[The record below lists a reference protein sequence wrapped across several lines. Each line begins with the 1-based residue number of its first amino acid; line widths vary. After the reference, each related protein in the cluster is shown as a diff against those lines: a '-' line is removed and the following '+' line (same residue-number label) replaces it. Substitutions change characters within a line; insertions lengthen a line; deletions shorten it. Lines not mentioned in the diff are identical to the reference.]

1 MRKRSKKTVE
11 ASFTKRIAAVIMTA
25 SYISVI
31 SPITLLAETA
41 INNADIKGTVSVK
54 EEKSEVLISA
64 EEGGTVVLGE
74 ASVEIPEG
82 ALKKDTRI
90 SITRIHKVEDTGES
104 LCNATAHPGGYRF
117 LPAGTKF
124 EKDVTITL
132 PYRGELN
139 AKPQALSGLYT
150 YFYDTQK
157 ESWIKLERLEIDKEN
172 HKVRS
177 LSTHFT
183 DMINA
188 TLALPESAGPAD
200 VNLNSIKSLEA
211 ARPDGHLIKFN
222 PPEAGNMG
230 DASFSFELAVPAGR
244 KGMQPQIS
252 VSYSSGGG
260 NGIMGRGFD
269 VGYGSSITTD
279 TRLGLPDYDTHDT
292 YMLDGILL
300 EEKSRKGNEITYRPL
315 KETSFSRIKR
325 YLDDNHWEVT
335 DKSGTKRIYAQNKD
349 SCAGSGAETF
359 TWNLTRTEDANGNS
373 VVYEYEK
380 DSGYVYPASIHYTG
394 FNGKKGNYKV
404 QFHYDNNGTETRKDV
419 RMDARSR
426 EIISCKKLLTSITTH
441 YKDEGYIRKYN
452 FNYTEGLAKEKM
464 LVSLAISN
472 NAGESYEYTFDY
484 SLPEK
489 NNDGNIIYFAEAKEW
504 SNGQPLQVGN
514 STNIGAN
521 FNGAAGLGY
530 GTRVIDV
537 RATAGGSGSVSS
549 GESYTEDSMLD
560 INGDGRPDAISQ
572 KGETVYVAL
581 NNGAGFDEKQAINI
595 KSGTLS
601 EDLEHEK
608 NSSSSVGWNIYGGAG
623 SSSGSLSLGVGY
635 SEVRQKSSS
644 KSLCSFID
652 MDRDGLPDIVETGK
666 STYLKN
672 LGNLEFEQR
681 NIYSSI
687 AVTEV
692 TQKVKPE
699 LAEEYRKTYFVQ
711 TPFRMW
717 KAPYEGIITITESA
731 YGVSENFDKGK
742 QVIAKT
748 YKNDDESDDTTLRIN
763 ITAPNITKTSRNT
776 MDVVKASGYY
786 FISDNGKEPEKTD
799 IDWDINIEYSD
810 IKTFKKGLKHP
821 LLNLKK
827 YEELK
832 PAQKTYSNNGNKAK
846 EDYKNFIVSEY
857 LDNQTVLLKL
867 FSITVQEVHSN
878 DNNSY
883 EYLLN
888 AQYDSDWTK
897 KTNIEEQKA
906 IISTLMENQCLIP
919 SVFTESQFTEYY
931 ESVKTNASKSSDII
945 KYYSDFA
952 MQFEHDVTDNLYLF
966 RDFSREHP
974 VSDFLETYPIPEG
987 VQTAALLNYN
997 QNGITASFSVD
1008 DIFYGCHSEKEFNGE
1023 RDIRNEGTVTNKVLN
1038 AGTYNS
1044 SDLFIDLVD
1053 NKLKIRGDKENF
1065 VPLDISSDV
1074 INTTVTENSVS
1085 IQYGINKDKYG
1096 NYESIITVTL
1106 DGLSYRALNLS
1117 NEEFQKIVDDIDV
1130 AYSDVHDNHWKLE
1143 DTEDETKRIKTSD
1156 IDALFKEIPLT
1167 DSQKEEFISDL
1178 YEKKDVYTKIE
1189 INNPDGGS
1197 INNEEPKYKEEPV
1210 YSYYILKENADYTKA
1225 QKILDEYKKEIV
1237 YKEKYP
1243 FYTISNGNYI
1253 LKNEWK
1259 VFKEKET
1266 ARSEWISEIEA
1277 EILNAEPELKQ
1288 DNPTEFSNRV
1298 ETIFEEKYAEYLN
1311 LDGLLLAECKKFT
1324 FGKFSS
1330 IQTFQEFNIEHLYN
1344 ISSNS
1349 YSLLVAENGFNLDE
1363 VTYTLPKV
1371 DWNSGRDYSTEN
1383 INCEKIIYSYSETIT
1398 QDGVTDTAVEE
1409 IKIQN
1414 DEILYG
1420 GKGNWFY
1427 GIWKGSLSD
1436 IPFSKETLQEY
1447 KESIEDINS
1456 TADFNSKKNSVPTEI
1471 SDKQKKE
1478 KTADNIHFYLPQK
1491 KDECEFSR
1499 NNSEFRNA
1507 AIPYNVDYSKSLLG
1521 TVAMYSEVRKTAEG
1535 RKTVTDYYMPFIFG
1549 NIIHTDR
1556 AGGISYYK
1564 VEGLNENPK
1573 NTTAQLTGGSLLSM
1587 PTIRKS
1593 YTEATDKTPT
1603 AKVGIG
1609 PVSADF
1615 SKTSNSNSAKD
1626 SYNMAISLP
1635 GGSGSVGEN
1644 NSTSTSNQILQD
1656 VNIDGIPDIVQINNG
1671 VLKIIEGTKL
1681 NENGEISFN
1690 KEQTISGISYLSKN
1704 ETSSKV
1710 YGGSVSA
1717 QGSVK
1722 HVEKTTPYGN
1732 IKNVVVEPQA
1742 TSSASGGLTYSRSN
1756 SLQTH
1761 GIGDINC
1768 DGLPDYYNGN
1778 FYAINNGSLFSP
1790 NYTNFSIGN
1799 MSESQSQSIG
1809 MNFSV
1814 GIGGVTGSSDL
1825 YAAKTLKSGADG
1837 TVGITYNS
1845 TTSNTEKMMMDIN
1858 GDGLQDILEME
1869 SGSSVISVRY
1879 NTGCGFTAKQTVEL
1893 PGWKSYVKD
1902 NLEKFLTQADS
1913 NGFDLGLIKDI
1924 PVIGSAASKGLATV
1938 SINPFGFNAE
1948 NFSNSLDWNTSVTL
1962 GMSGS
1967 VGANLNIG
1975 IDIIILCV
1983 YCGTINITVSG
1994 GAGANA
2000 STTVSGASVRM
2011 MDLDGDGLADH
2022 VLRIPGFGTYWKRN
2036 ISGRC
2041 GLLERIGLPQG
2052 GNVQIDYA
2060 EKYGT
2065 TDNPNFKYVMSRVT
2079 MDDGCGETLPAI
2091 SHGEHSV
2098 AASYEYDG
2106 GYYDRQRRDFYGFRT
2121 VRTAF
2126 ADGTVQIDEYNNCEY
2141 YAKGC
2146 IERTAF
2152 YAKDGSLLSEERTSL
2167 CPSPVALPAMEESWT
2182 FEKASGKD
2190 SFIYT
2195 AAEYKYDGFGN
2206 CTQITQ
2212 DFGDGESL
2220 SAQVIYDNTDTG
2232 NYIIGLP
2239 VDIRVYDSKGT
2250 LLRHRSGD
2258 YDGRGRLTELR
2269 RYFDSYNYSVDKF
2282 SYDSYG
2288 NIKSATD
2295 SRGANLTY
2303 TYDKDENMF
2312 VNEVSQSGAGTDTY
2326 TSFIDYDVPTQ
2337 TKKSETDCR
2346 GNTFRYEYDSW
2357 QRIKEIWTSYDTGT
2371 TAAVSYEYKTPN
2383 NDSSGHH
2390 ELWHAVTSNKVTF
2403 DAGDNSVIQTVVQ
2416 IDGLSRAVRT
2426 AKTGFVNGV
2435 DGWNASGAVEYDAKG
2450 RTVKEGMTEFI
2461 PGGIQTLLE
2470 AVPKMT
2476 ALYTAYE
2483 YDEKD
2488 RQIKT
2493 TLPDGSVQSDAFYIE
2508 ENRLIAETTD
2518 PLGNVSVQET
2528 DIRGNIVRV
2537 AKNDKDGKQ
2546 LTEVTYRYNE
2556 MGEMLKAFDAKGHP
2570 ITAEYD
2576 LLGRRTALESKDSGR
2591 QEFFYDECSNLVRE
2605 SNSVLREN
2613 NRQIVYEYDGLNR
2626 LVRIGYPDTEDT
2638 VYTYGGANDSHG
2650 AAGKILSVADASGT
2664 LEYEYGKLG
2673 EITKETRTLA
2683 THLNGSNPTE
2693 TAVMEYRSDYLG
2705 RMQWIAY
2712 PDGEKVTY
2720 GYDRGG
2726 QVISVTGSNYGNEFN
2741 YVTNILYDQY
2751 GQRTRIDYGN
2761 GTFTEYNYDPARRWL
2776 DTIKTQNKWGQAYQN
2791 ISYSFDVVGN
2801 VLGYEN
2807 DCLNSASGN
2816 YRTKQTYSYD
2826 SLYQLIKA
2834 DGETTYNPYQSSVPE
2849 FVSTYSQSFSFDAD
2863 GLGNMTSK
2871 VSSETVSPQKSIGD
2885 NLNYSFNYV
2894 YDDSYAHRLVRAGDR
2909 YYKYDSNGNITAEQD
2924 GSFENNGSEDS
2935 YHKIN
2940 KESEDVYSTDY
2951 GWGLFKDDDSNTSIK
2966 SKKYSRTYVWNEK
2979 NQLISSVDSNYNT
2992 AYIYGQDGQRSN
3004 KYTASSETLYFNK
3017 MWTFHTDS
3025 GNNVYGGQTAKNIY
3039 LGETR
3044 IVTKLNS
3051 GTNPT
3056 YQEEYYKQYYYHSD
3070 HLGSASLITDYKGD
3084 EYQRIEYTPYGETWV
3099 EKTQNTGLEYLP
3111 YRFTGKEIDE
3121 ETGLYYYGAR
3131 YLDPRYSRWISTDPA
3146 LSEYMSGSKTGM
3158 GGAYNSVNL
3167 NLYHY
3172 AGNNPL
3178 KYTDPTGLYSEDEIK
3193 TFSKSSAEEQMFFL
3207 KKEYNSVQGENCSDA
3222 DRGSKAAEMRDLR
3235 NSMKLGKLFKQ
3246 DENFMNGELRDFLNL
3261 KEDGTMNYD
3270 LKKDLT
3276 INNGWEE
3283 LCSIGSQYHQSNAG
3297 DNNHL
3302 NAKFVNKDGREVVI
3316 GITGKIST
3324 SYPDKG
3330 TFNYVNGNI
3339 LSSIL
3344 WGGHNLY
3351 DMKPYDRLMTNNNI
3365 ITTKKYNGIFAGG
3378 AWYGNT
3384 HYWK

>member
-74 ASVEIPEG
+74 ASIQIPEG

-90 SITRIHKVEDTGES
+90 SITRLYKVEDTGES

-132 PYRGELN
+132 PYSVELN

-157 ESWIKLERLEIDKEN
+157 ESWIKLERLEVDKEN

-269 VGYGSSITTD
+269 AGYGSSITTD
-279 TRLGLPDYDTHDT
+279 TRLGLPKYDTRDI

-300 EEKSRKGNEITYRPL
+300 EEKTRKGNEITYRPL
-315 KETSFSRIKR
+315 KETPFSRIKR
-325 YLDDNHWEVT
+325 YMDDNHWEVT

-349 SCAGSGAETF
+349 SCVGSGAETF

-380 DSGYVYPASIHYTG
+380 DSGYVYPAFIHYTG

-426 EIISCKKLLTSITTH
+426 EIISCRKLLTSITTH

-560 INGDGRPDAISQ
+560 INGDGRPDAVSQ
-572 KGETVYVAL
+572 DGNTIYVSL
-581 NNGAGFDEKQAINI
+581 NNGSGFDERRAINI

-687 AVTEV
+687 AVTEG

-717 KAPYEGIITITESA
+717 EAPYEGIITITESA

-906 IISTLMENQCLIP
+906 IISTLMENQFLIP

-1053 NKLKIRGDKENF
+1053 NKLKFRGDKENF

-1130 AYSDVHDNHWKLE
+1130 AFSDIHDAHWNLE
-1143 DTEDETKRIKTSD
+1143 DTEDESKRVKTSD
-1156 IDALFKEIPLT
+1156 IDALFNGVNLT

-1178 YEKKDVYTKIE
+1178 YDKKDVSQKTE
-1189 INNPDGGS
+1189 TAGSEENPDA
-1197 INNEEPKYKEEPV
+1197 EPRYKEEFV
-1210 YSYYILKENADYTKA
+1210 YSYYILKENPDYARA
-1225 QKILDEYKKEIV
+1225 QEILDEYKKEIV

-1243 FYTISNGNYI
+1243 FYTISNRSYI
-1253 LKNEWK
+1253 LKDEWK
-1259 VFKEKET
+1259 VFKEKEV
-1266 ARSEWISEIEA
+1266 ARSEWTAEIEA
-1277 EILNAEPELKQ
+1277 EILRAEPGLKRE
-1288 DNPTEFSNRV
+1288 NPAEFSGRIERV
-1298 ETIFEEKYAEYLN
+1298 FDEKYAEYLR
-1311 LDGLLLAECKKFT
+1311 LDSLLLAECRKFG

-1330 IQTFQEFNIEHLYN
+1330 MRVSQEFSIEHLYN
-1344 ISSNS
+1344 INNNS
-1349 YSLLVAENGFNLDE
+1349 YSVLVAGNGLNLDRA
-1363 VTYTLPKV
+1363 TYTLPKTN
-1371 DWNSGRDYSTEN
+1371 WNSGIDYSTEN
-1383 INCEKIIYSYSETIT
+1383 IDCEKVIYSYNKTIT
-1398 QDGVTDTAVEE
+1398 QDGVTDTAAEE
-1409 IKIQN
+1409 IKVHN
-1414 DEILYG
+1414 DEFLYG

-1427 GIWKGSLSD
+1427 GIWKGSLD
-1436 IPFSKETLQEY
+1436 DVPFSGKRLREH
-1447 KESIEDINS
+1447 ESSVEGINS
-1456 TADFNSKKNSVPTEI
+1456 EEDFSSRKDSVPAEI
-1471 SDKQKKE
+1471 SGNQKEQRK
-1478 KTADNIHFYLPQK
+1478 ADDIHFYLPQRQ
-1491 KDECEFSR
+1491 DECGLAR
-1499 NNSEFRNA
+1499 NASGFRNA
-1507 AIPYNVDYSKSLLG
+1507 SVPYSVDYSASLMG
-1521 TVAMYSEVRKTAEG
+1521 TVAMYSEVRKTSAG
-1535 RKTVTDYYMPFIFG
+1535 RELATGYYMPFIYG
-1549 NIIHTDR
+1549 NIIHADR

-1564 VEGLNENPK
+1564 VEGLSGNSN

-1587 PTIRKS
+1587 PAIRKS

-1603 AKVGIG
+1603 AKYGIG
-1609 PVSADF
+1609 PLGADF
-1615 SKTSNSNSAKD
+1615 SRASSSGSAKD
-1626 SYNMAISLP
+1626 SYSLAVSLP
-1635 GGSGSVGEN
+1635 GGSASAGEN
-1644 NSTSTSNQILQD
+1644 ISTSTASQILQD
-1656 VNIDGIPDIVQINNG
+1656 VNGDGIPDIVQIDNG
-1671 VLKIIEGTKL
+1671 VLRIIEGAKL
-1681 NENGEISFN
+1681 NETGEISFN
-1690 KEQTISGISYLSKN
+1690 KEKTISGISYLSKN
-1704 ETSSKV
+1704 ETLSKV

-1717 QGSVK
+1717 QGSVRQ
-1722 HVEKTTPYGN
+1722 VPRTTSYGN
-1732 IKNVVVEPQA
+1732 IKYVAVEPQA
-1742 TSSASGGLTYSRSN
+1742 SPSASGGLTYSESS

-1761 GIGDINC
+1761 GAADING

-1778 FYAINNGSLFSP
+1778 FYALGNGSGFS
-1790 NYTNFSIGN
+1790 TEHTGFSAGN
-1799 MSESQSQSIG
+1799 ISESRSQSIG
-1809 MNFSV
+1809 MNFSAGLG
-1814 GIGGVTGSSDL
+1814 GIAGAADLQTAKRLRTGAGGT
-1825 YAAKTLKSGADG
+1825 A
-1837 TVGITYNS
+1837 GITYSS
-1845 TTSNTEKMMMDIN
+1845 TSSSTGKMMMDIN
-1858 GDGLQDILEME
+1858 GDGLQDILEMP
-1869 SGSSVISVRY
+1869 SGNSVISVRY
-1879 NTGCGFTAKQTVEL
+1879 NTGCGFTSRQGIEL
-1893 PGWKSYVKD
+1893 PSWKNFVKD
-1902 NLEKFLTQADS
+1902 NYEKFLTQTDS

-1948 NFSNSLDWNTSVTL
+1948 NFSNSLDWNTSVTVGL
-1962 GMSGS
+1962 SGS

-1975 IDIIILCV
+1975 IDILIPLPPFYI
-1983 YCGTINITVSG
+1983 GTINITVSG

-2011 MDLDGDGLADH
+2011 TDLDGDGLADH

-2036 ISGRC
+2036 ISGRY
-2041 GLLERIGLPQG
+2041 GQLTGINLPQG
-2052 GNVQIDYA
+2052 GNVRLEYA
-2060 EKYGT
+2060 EQYGT
-2065 TDNPNFKYVMSRVT
+2065 PRNPNFKYVLSKVT
-2079 MDDGCGETLPAI
+2079 MNDGCNETVPEI
-2091 SHGEHSV
+2091 KHGNHSV
-2098 AASYEYDG
+2098 TTVYEYKD
-2106 GYYDRQRRDFYGFRT
+2106 GYYDRQKKEFYGFRIVKT
-2121 VRTAF
+2121 TN
-2126 ADGTVQIDEYNNCEY
+2126 ADGTYQVDEYNTEEY
-2141 YAKGC
+2141 YAKGSLKKSC
-2146 IERTAF
+2146 AYT
-2152 YAKDGSLLSEERTSL
+2152 KDGAVLSMNETTLRE
-2167 CPSPVALPAMEESWT
+2167 SPYAQPKCEYSWT
-2182 FEKASGKD
+2182 YEKSSGESD
-2190 SFIYT
+2190 SIHT
-2195 AAEYKYDGFGN
+2195 ATEYKYDGFGN
-2206 CTQITQ
+2206 CIEIKQN
-2212 DFGDGESL
+2212 FGDGEIL
-2220 SAQVIYDNTDTG
+2220 LGKVIYDNTNTTD
-2232 NYIIGLP
+2232 YIVGLP
-2239 VDIRVYDSKGT
+2239 VDIRVYDSNGN

-2258 YDGRGRLTELR
+2258 YDDLGQLKELR
-2269 RYFDSYNYSVDKF
+2269 QYFDTYNYSVHTLK
-2282 SYDSYG
+2282 YDSYG
-2288 NIKSATD
+2288 NIKSVTD
-2295 SRGANLTY
+2295 SRGATLSY
-2303 TYDKDENMF
+2303 KYDKDENMF

-2337 TKKSETDCR
+2337 TKKSEADCS

-2357 QRIKEIWTSYDTGT
+2357 QRVTEIRTSYDTGNT
-2371 TAAVSYEYKTPN
+2371 PAVSYEYHAPKK
-2383 NDSSGHH
+2383 DADGSHG
-2390 ELWHAVTSNKVTF
+2390 LWHAVTNNKVTF
-2403 DAGDNSVIQTVVQ
+2403 DAGDDSVIQTVLQ

-2426 AKTGFVNGV
+2426 AKTGFVNGR
-2435 DGWNASGAVEYDAKG
+2435 DGWNASGAVEYDEKG
-2450 RTVKEGMTEFI
+2450 RAVKEGMTEFI
-2461 PGGIQTLLE
+2461 EGDIQTLLE
-2470 AVPKMT
+2470 SEPRMT
-2476 ALYTAYE
+2476 SLFTAYE
-2483 YDEKD
+2483 YDGKD

-2493 TLPDGSVQSDAFYIE
+2493 TLPDGSVQTTEFYIE
-2508 ENRLIAETTD
+2508 ENRLITETAD

-2528 DIRGNIVRV
+2528 DSRGNIVRV
-2537 AKNDKDGKQ
+2537 AKKDAQGKL
-2546 LTEVTYRYNE
+2546 LTQVTYRYNA

-2576 LLGRRTALESKDSGR
+2576 LLGRRTALESLDSGR
-2591 QEFFYDECSNLVRE
+2591 QEFFYDECSNVVRE
-2605 SNSVLREN
+2605 NNSVLRESN
-2613 NRQIVYEYDGLNR
+2613 KQILYEYDGLNR
-2626 LVRIGYPDTEDT
+2626 LIRIDYPDTEDT
-2638 VYTYGGANDSHG
+2638 VYTYGGANSTHG
-2650 AAGKILSVADASGT
+2650 AANRILSVTDASGT

-2693 TAVMEYRSDYLG
+2693 TAVMEYQSDYLG
-2705 RMQWIAY
+2705 RMQHIVY
-2712 PDGEKVTY
+2712 PDGEKVAY

-2726 QVISVTGSNYGNEFN
+2726 QVVSVTGEHWGHEFS
-2741 YVTNILYDQY
+2741 YVANILYDQY

-2776 DTIKTQNKWGQAYQN
+2776 DTIKTQNKWGQSYQN
-2791 ISYSFDVVGN
+2791 ISYSFDAVGN

-2807 DCLNSASGN
+2807 NCLDSVTGN
-2816 YRTKQTYSYD
+2816 YKTKQVYSYD
-2826 SLYQLIKA
+2826 NLYQLIKV
-2834 DGETTYNPYQSSVPE
+2834 DGETTYNPYKSSSPE
-2849 FVSTYSQSFSFDAD
+2849 FVSNYSQLFEFDSD

-2871 VSSETVSPQKSIGD
+2871 VSSETVTPQKSIGD
-2885 NLNYSFNYV
+2885 NLNYSFAYNYDKN
-2894 YDDSYAHRLVRAGDR
+2894 YTHRLINAGDR
-2909 YYKYDSNGNITAEQD
+2909 YYKYDANGNIICEQD
-2924 GSFENNGSEDS
+2924 GSFESNGEETV
-2935 YHKIN
+2935 YHKISQ
-2940 KESEDVYSTDY
+2940 EADDVYSTDY
-2951 GWGLFKDDDSNTSIK
+2951 GWGLFKDDEKGGSGK
-2966 SKKYSRTYVWNEK
+2966 AGRAKYKRTYKWNER
-2979 NQLISSVDSNYNT
+2979 NQLVSSVDDNYST

-3004 KYTASSETLYFNK
+3004 KYTQNSETLYFNK
-3017 MWTFHTDS
+3017 MWTHHTDS
-3025 GNNVYGGQTAKNIY
+3025 GNSVYGGQTAKNIY

-3051 GTNPT
+3051 GDEPT
-3056 YQEEYYKQYYYHSD
+3056 YNEEYYKQYYYHSD

-3099 EKTQNTGLEYLP
+3099 EKTSNTGLEYMP

-3131 YLDPRYSRWISTDPA
+3131 YLDPRYSRWLSADPA

-3172 AGNNPL
+3172 AGNNPI
-3178 KYTDPTGLYSEDEIK
+3178 KYTDPDGNSILGKVLGIGCYVTAGVVIVAGTAVAVATAGTTVIVVAPAATALATKLTIAGTTILATDYVAEKVGENLSEANKKKNLEAKPKDEPSPMPEAGAESGKLKPENK
-3193 TFSKSSAEEQMFFL
+3193 TPDGAGRKGALREAKRNNGVPTSQPPEEQ
-3207 KKEYNSVQGENCSDA
+3207 SP
-3222 DRGSKAAEMRDLR
+3222 
-3235 NSMKLGKLFKQ
+3235 
-3246 DENFMNGELRDFLNL
+3246 
-3261 KEDGTMNYD
+3261 NYD
-3270 LKKDLT
+3270 KRG
-3276 INNGWEE
+3276 NRQPGR
-3283 LCSIGSQYHQSNAG
+3283 QYRYRDTEGNP
-3297 DNNHL
+3297 
-3302 NAKFVNKDGREVVI
+3302 VNIRD
-3316 GITGKIST
+3316 
-3324 SYPDKG
+3324 DA
-3330 TFNYVNGNI
+3330 
-3339 LSSIL
+3339 
-3344 WGGHNLY
+3344 GGHQYLDDPNQNRGPHFNDEAGNHY
-3351 DMKPYDRLMTNNNI
+3351 DY
-3365 ITTKKYNGIFAGG
+3365 
-3378 AWYGNT
+3378 
-3384 HYWK
+3384 

>member
-1 MRKRSKKTVE
+1 MRKSSKKTVE

-41 INNADIKGTVSVK
+41 TNNADIKGTVSVK

-74 ASVEIPEG
+74 ASIEIPEG

-132 PYRGELN
+132 PYSVELN
-139 AKPQALSGLYT
+139 AKPQALSELYT

-200 VNLNSIKSLEA
+200 VNLNSIKNLEA

-269 VGYGSSITTD
+269 AGYGSSITTD
-279 TRLGLPDYDTHDT
+279 TRFGLPKYDTRDI

-300 EEKSRKGNEITYRPL
+300 EEKTRKGDEITYRPL
-315 KETSFSRIKR
+315 KETPFSRIKR
-325 YLDDNHWEVT
+325 YMDDNHWEVT

-349 SCAGSGAETF
+349 SCVGNGAETF

-380 DSGYVYPASIHYTG
+380 DSGYVYPAFIHYTG
-394 FNGKKGNYKV
+394 FSGKKGNYKV
-404 QFHYDNNGTETRKDV
+404 QFHYDNNGTEIRKDV

-426 EIISCKKLLTSITTH
+426 EIISCRKLLTSITTH

-504 SNGQPLQVGN
+504 NNGQPLQVGN

-581 NNGAGFDEKQAINI
+581 NNGAGFDEKKAINI

-717 KAPYEGIITITESA
+717 EAPYEGIITITESA

-906 IISTLMENQCLIP
+906 IIPTLMENQCLIP

-1053 NKLKIRGDKENF
+1053 NKLKFRGDKENF

-1085 IQYGINKDKYG
+1085 IQYGINKDKNG
-1096 NYESIITVTL
+1096 IYESVITVTL

-1156 IDALFKEIPLT
+1156 IDVLFKEIPLT

-1189 INNPDGGS
+1189 INNPDGSS

-1288 DNPTEFSNRV
+1288 DNPTELSNRV

-1681 NENGEISFN
+1681 NENGEISFY

-1742 TSSASGGLTYSRSN
+1742 TSSASGGLTYSKSN

-1790 NYTNFSIGN
+1790 NYTDFSIGN

-1858 GDGLQDILEME
+1858 GDGLQDILEMP
-1869 SGSSVISVRY
+1869 SGNSVISVRY
-1879 NTGCGFTAKQTVEL
+1879 NTGCGFTSRQGIEL
-1893 PGWKSYVKD
+1893 PSWKNFVKD
-1902 NLEKFLTQADS
+1902 NYEKFLTQADS

-1948 NFSNSLDWNTSVTL
+1948 NFSNSLDWNTSVTVGL
-1962 GMSGS
+1962 SGS

-1975 IDIIILCV
+1975 IDILIPLPPFYI
-1983 YCGTINITVSG
+1983 GTINITVSG

-2036 ISGRC
+2036 ISGRY
-2041 GLLERIGLPQG
+2041 GQLTGINLPQG
-2052 GNVQIDYA
+2052 GNVRLEYA
-2060 EKYGT
+2060 EQYGT
-2065 TDNPNFKYVMSRVT
+2065 PRNPNFKYVLSKVT
-2079 MDDGCGETLPAI
+2079 MNDGCNETVPEI
-2091 SHGEHSV
+2091 KHGNHSV
-2098 AASYEYDG
+2098 TTVYEYKD
-2106 GYYDRQRRDFYGFRT
+2106 GYYDRQKKEFYGFRIVKT
-2121 VRTAF
+2121 TN
-2126 ADGTVQIDEYNNCEY
+2126 ADGTYQVDEYNTEEY
-2141 YAKGC
+2141 YAKGSLKKSC
-2146 IERTAF
+2146 A
-2152 YAKDGSLLSEERTSL
+2152 YAKDGAVLSMNETTLRE
-2167 CPSPVALPAMEESWT
+2167 SPYAQPKCEYSWT
-2182 FEKASGKD
+2182 YEKSGGESD
-2190 SFIYT
+2190 FIHT
-2195 AAEYKYDGFGN
+2195 ETEYKYDGFGN
-2206 CTQITQ
+2206 CIEIKQN
-2212 DFGDGESL
+2212 FGDGEIL
-2220 SAQVIYDNTDTG
+2220 LGKVIYDNTNTTD
-2232 NYIIGLP
+2232 YIVGLP
-2239 VDIRVYDSKGT
+2239 VDIQVYDSNGT

-2258 YDGRGRLTELR
+2258 YDDLGQLKELR
-2269 RYFDSYNYSVDKF
+2269 QYFDTYNYSVHTLK
-2282 SYDSYG
+2282 YDSYG
-2288 NIKSATD
+2288 NIKSVTD
-2295 SRGANLTY
+2295 SRGANLAY

-2312 VNEVSQSGAGTDTY
+2312 VTGISQSGMGTDSY
-2326 TSFIDYDVPTQ
+2326 ESKIDYDVPTQ
-2337 TKKSETDCR
+2337 TKKSETDCS
-2346 GNTFRYEYDSW
+2346 GNKLSYEYDGW
-2357 QRIKEIWTSYDTGT
+2357 QRIKEIRTAYDTGT
-2371 TAAVSYEYKTPN
+2371 TPAVSYEYNTPN
-2383 NDSSGHH
+2383 NDSFGHH
-2390 ELWHAVTSNKVTF
+2390 ELWYAVTNNKVIF
-2403 DAGDNSVIQTVVQ
+2403 DADNDSIIQTVLQ
-2416 IDGLSRAVRT
+2416 IDGLGRAVRT
-2426 AKTGFVNGV
+2426 AKTGFVNGR
-2435 DGWNASGAVEYDAKG
+2435 DGWNASGAVEYDSKG

-2461 PGGIQTLLE
+2461 QGDIQTLLE
-2470 AVPKMT
+2470 SEPRMT
-2476 ALYTAYE
+2476 SLFTAYE

-2493 TLPDGSVQSDAFYIE
+2493 TLPDGSVQSATFYIE
-2508 ENRLIAETTD
+2508 ENRLVAETADT
-2518 PLGNVSVQET
+2518 LGNVSAQET
-2528 DIRGNIVRV
+2528 DSRGNIVRV
-2537 AKNDKDGKQ
+2537 VKKDVQGKL
-2546 LTEVTYRYNE
+2546 LTQATYRYNE
-2556 MGEMLKAFDAKGHP
+2556 MGEMLKAFDAKGNTV
-2570 ITAEYD
+2570 IAEYD
-2576 LLGRRTALESKDSGR
+2576 LLGRRTALESLDSGR

-2605 SNSVLREN
+2605 SNSVLSEN
-2613 NRQIVYEYDGLNR
+2613 NKQIVYEYDGLNR
-2626 LVRIGYPDTEDT
+2626 LVRIDYPDTEDT
-2638 VYTYGGANDSHG
+2638 VYTYGGADDTHG
-2650 AAGKILSVADASGT
+2650 AAGKILSVTDASGT

-2673 EITKETRTLA
+2673 EITKETRTINN
-2683 THLNGSNPTE
+2683 HLNGINDTE
-2693 TAVMEYRSDYLG
+2693 TAVMEYQSDYLG
-2705 RMQWIAY
+2705 RMQYIVY
-2712 PDGEKVTY
+2712 PDGEKITY
-2720 GYDRGG
+2720 GYDNGG

-2741 YVTNILYDQY
+2741 YVTNILYDEY

-2761 GTFTEYNYDPARRWL
+2761 GTFTEYSYDPARRWL
-2776 DTIKTQNKWGQAYQN
+2776 DAIKTQGKWGQTYQN
-2791 ISYSFDVVGN
+2791 IKYSFDAVGN

-2807 DCLNSASGN
+2807 DCLQTSGN
-2816 YRTKQTYSYD
+2816 YSTKQIFSYD

-2834 DGETTYNPYQSSVPE
+2834 DGETIYNPYQSSVPE
-2849 FVSTYSQSFSFDAD
+2849 FKSNYTQTFTFDSI

-2871 VSSETVSPQKSIGD
+2871 VSSESVTPQKTIGD
-2885 NLNYSFNYV
+2885 SLNYSFGYE
-2894 YDDSYAHRLVRAGDR
+2894 YDPDFAHRLISAGNR
-2909 YYKYDSNGNITAEQD
+2909 YYQYDANGNIVCEQD
-2924 GSFENNGSEDS
+2924 GDFESGNDEETV
-2935 YHKIN
+2935 YHKITQ
-2940 KESEDVYSTDY
+2940 EADDVYSTDY
-2951 GWGLFKDDDSNTSIK
+2951 GWGLFKDDDKGSGGKT
-2966 SKKYSRTYVWNEK
+2966 SRTKYKRTYTWNER
-2979 NQLISSVDSNYNT
+2979 NQLVSSVDDNYST
-2992 AYIYGQDGQRSN
+2992 AYVYGQDGQRSN
-3004 KYTASSETLYFNK
+3004 KYTANSETLYFNK
-3017 MWTFHTDS
+3017 MWTHHTDS
-3025 GNNVYGGQTAKNIY
+3025 GNSVYGGQTAKNIY

-3051 GTNPT
+3051 GDAPT
-3056 YQEEYYKQYYYHSD
+3056 YNEEYYKQYYYHSD

-3084 EYQRIEYTPYGETWV
+3084 EYQRIEYTPYGENWV
-3099 EKTQNTGLEYLP
+3099 EKTINTGLEYLP
-3111 YRFTGKEIDE
+3111 YRFTAKELDE

-3131 YLDPRYSRWISTDPA
+3131 YLNPRTSQWISTDPA
-3146 LSEYMSGSKTGM
+3146 LGEYIPGAGKATTSDAGSLPGM
-3158 GGAYNSVNL
+3158 GGIFNTVNL
-3167 NLYHY
+3167 QLYHY
-3172 AGNNPL
+3172 TGNNPV
-3178 KYTDPTGLYSEDEIK
+3178 KYTDPNGREMIKIYVNQPGSGGDRDTYEYTGGKNFDTGHAFIELKENDKAEGKFFGFYPDSSQTDFSRKELILGNDVK
-3193 TFSKSSAEEQMFFL
+3193 GKVVDDSNYDFSKVDVTKEFEISNDDFKAAL
-3207 KKEYNSVQGENCSDA
+3207 DYVGNIKKEGKKYNLSEFNCTDFVIEAANAAGIKLPDTQGSWPFG
-3222 DRGSKAAEMRDLR
+3222 RGSNPGDLGEDLR
-3235 NSMKLGKLFKQ
+3235 NFSIIE
-3246 DENFMNGELRDFLNL
+3246 ENE
-3261 KEDGTMNYD
+3261 
-3270 LKKDLT
+3270 
-3276 INNGWEE
+3276 
-3283 LCSIGSQYHQSNAG
+3283 
-3297 DNNHL
+3297 
-3302 NAKFVNKDGREVVI
+3302 
-3316 GITGKIST
+3316 
-3324 SYPDKG
+3324 
-3330 TFNYVNGNI
+3330 
-3339 LSSIL
+3339 
-3344 WGGHNLY
+3344 
-3351 DMKPYDRLMTNNNI
+3351 
-3365 ITTKKYNGIFAGG
+3365 
-3378 AWYGNT
+3378 
-3384 HYWK
+3384 